1 MTILLLDITFKTG
14 ELIQMILWV
23 FGIIGTF
30 VCAIG
35 LFVKILHDQMIKR
48 LEVLDTDLKPLV
60 VQVALH
66 GEHLSVHD
74 EQILQLKAKDDEQ
87 DKWLS
92 HYDSR
97 IQTIEKVVHQHK

>member
-1 MTILLLDITFKTG
+1 MLLDITFKTE
-14 ELIQMILWV
+14 ELIQLVLWAFAV
-23 FGIIGTF
+23 VGAFIGSIGI
-30 VCAIG
+30 
-35 LFVKILHDQMIKR
+35 FVKLLHDQMIKK

-60 VQVALH
+60 TQVALH

-74 EQILQLKAKDDEQ
+74 EQILQLQAKDDEQ

-97 IQTIEKVVHQHK
+97 IQTIEKVVHQHR